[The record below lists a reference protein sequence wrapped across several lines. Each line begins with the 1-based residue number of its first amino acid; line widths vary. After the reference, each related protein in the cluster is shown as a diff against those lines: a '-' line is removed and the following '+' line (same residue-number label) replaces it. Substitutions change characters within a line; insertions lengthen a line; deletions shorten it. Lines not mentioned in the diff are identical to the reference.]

1 MNLSHSLK
9 NTLLIVNLFLA
20 GITFSYGQN
29 VNIVAP
35 GIENAV
41 IYLPET
47 APNGVKYGCNDFITD
62 AKEATGQQLNTVSNL
77 TGNHRLIILPVVVD
91 NDPVLNQLEK
101 GGKIDLSGVRGK
113 WEAYSIQQ
121 VSNYLVIAGSC
132 PRAVAYGLYEISEK
146 SFGTDPLKLW
156 TDFIPNRIETATWT
170 GSSYFKG
177 PTVKYRGCFVNDE
190 NYLIN
195 WKIANDKVV
204 EPEVWAKIIETVA
217 RTRGNFITLP
227 DEYNKGYFEHETR
240 LLIEGRDMFLSGN
253 HLQAMLVQTMNFTD
267 FCQANGFSTNW
278 SWITNKQALLAFW
291 EDKVKYNAQ
300 FENNIWP
307 IGLRGMNDRNYSEVD
322 EAAPKDPKELAK
334 LMNEIIKAQYDLLK
348 KYIPEKQIVTTF
360 TMRGEPYQLYKTG
373 LLELPKSCILVW
385 CDSGSWAEITDLP
398 NTTEQQ
404 RIGGNGIYYHV
415 TYCDNQSVQW
425 VSPKKI
431 REQFTNAINT
441 NKVTEYVIH
450 NVGDIRELPL
460 SLSAGFDILWNIEP
474 WNNDN
479 YDQTYTANWI
489 KKRFEVNDAGGE
501 VLLDFQNRY
510 FDLEQDMRSTSI
522 VEIVRPEVLKINNE
536 PSLKVIRTL
545 LRDTKFEAASRY
557 RVSESELKLNEP
569 KWAQLVAEAYNAV
582 GSIPQHRQQF
592 FYDYSLLQL
601 ETSVAVNRY
610 AMGVRRAINAAQVGD
625 KSKVVM
631 ECDYAKNAMLLVYKK
646 RNEAMHGQWEN
657 WFRGDYLWG
666 DNNWF
671 LRPDVFATEIETLK
685 NKLLTYVEQEL
696 FLVGDILV
704 SSQSDEKTIRGLGQ
718 TIQLYAKWKSTG
730 LALDAN
736 WTVDRTDLAS
746 INSNGVITS
755 IKLGSIIATATAK
768 DGSKKYGSFQINIID
783 PSAMKA
789 WEFTSSTENWGLW
802 GTARCAVSQ
811 VDGSLVVAQTD
822 FSSANTNFGVS
833 GFSFVS
839 TTYNY
844 LVLRIKNQS
853 PTSSIRVILW
863 AQALNGSTYGSA
875 FTRTVVLPVTPNSSE
890 FKEYRINLKSYTGFE
905 NTWKIYSM
913 RIDAELVNTESRL
926 NFDYIR
932 FVNFTTPNAPTDVVA
947 TAGNAQATVAFTPP
961 VDNGGSSILE
971 YTITSNP
978 GGITKTG
985 TASPIIVTGLTNG
998 TAYKFSV
1005 TARNAAGQS
1014 DASATSALVTPINST
1029 SISPA
1034 IESSENKFQLYPVP
1048 VNKGSVLS
1056 LMFNN
1061 LISKEL
1067 EVSVVDLQGRL
1078 LQKFDIQGQKI
1089 IKIPT
1094 SNLNSGTYFISIK
1107 TEGNKIF
1114 KKFIV
1119 L

>member
-1 MNLSHSLK
+1 MNHSHSLK
-9 NTLLIVNLFLA
+9 NIFLIIPFLLA
-20 GITFSYGQN
+20 GISFSYGQN
-29 VNIVAP
+29 VSILAP
-35 GIENAV
+35 GSENAV

-47 APNGVKYGCNDFITD
+47 APSGVKYGCNDFITD
-62 AKEATGQQLNTVSNL
+62 AKEATGQQLNIVSKL
-77 TGNHRLIILPVVVD
+77 IGSHRLIILPVVVD
-91 NDPVLNQLEK
+91 NDSILNKLELE
-101 GGKIDLSGVRGK
+101 GKIDLSGVRGK
-113 WEAYSIQQ
+113 WESYLIQQ

-156 TDFIPNRIETATWT
+156 TDFIPNHIETATWT

-253 HLQAMLVQTMNFTD
+253 HLQAMLVQTMNFTE
-267 FCQANGFSTNW
+267 FCQAKGFSTNW

-300 FENNIWP
+300 FKNNIWP

-322 EAAPKDPKELAK
+322 AAAPKDPIELTK

-348 KYIPEKQIVTTF
+348 KYIPENQIVTTF
-360 TMRGEPYQLYKTG
+360 TMRGEPYQLYQTG

-385 CDSGSWAEITDLP
+385 CDSGSWAEISDLP
-398 NTTEQQ
+398 NTTEQD
-404 RIGGNGIYYHV
+404 RVGGNGIYYHL
-415 TYCDNQSVQW
+415 TYCDNQPVQW

-431 REQFTNAINT
+431 REQFTNAIIT

-460 SLSAGFDILWNIEP
+460 SLSAGFDILWNIDP

-489 KKRFEVNDAGGE
+489 KKRFEVNEVGGE
-501 VLLDFQNRY
+501 VLLDIQNRY

-536 PSLKVIRTL
+536 PSIKAIRTL
-545 LRDTKFEAASRY
+545 LRDTKFEATSRY
-557 RVSESELKLNEP
+557 RVSESQLKLNEP
-569 KWAQLVAEAYNAV
+569 KWAQLKLETYNAI
-582 GSIPQHRQQF
+582 GSIPEIRKP
-592 FYDYSLLQL
+592 FYNDYSLLHL

-610 AMGVRRAINAAQVGD
+610 AMGIRRAIDAAQVGD
-625 KSKVVM
+625 KSKIVL
-631 ECDYAKNAMLLVYKK
+631 ECDYAKNAMMLVYQK

-685 NKLLTYVEQEL
+685 NRLLTYVEEEL
-696 FLVGDILV
+696 FLVGDVLV
-704 SSQSDEKTIRGLGQ
+704 SSQNDEKTIRGIGQ

-730 LALDAN
+730 LAVDAN

-755 IKLGSIIATATAK
+755 SKFGSIIATATAK
-768 DGSKKYGSFQINIID
+768 DGSKRYGSYQINIID

-811 VDGSLVVAQTD
+811 LNGSLVIAQTD

-833 GFSFVS
+833 SFSFVS

-853 PTSSIRVILW
+853 PASSISVILW
-863 AQALNGSTYGSA
+863 AQALSGSTYGAA
-875 FTRTVVLPVTPNSSE
+875 FTRSVVLPVTPNSSE
-890 FKEYRINLKSYTGFE
+890 FKEYRINLKSYAGFV

-913 RIDAELVNTESRL
+913 RIDAGLVNAVSRL
-926 NFDYIR
+926 SFDYIR
-932 FVNFTTPNAPTDVVA
+932 FVNFTTPNAPTSVVA
-947 TAGNAQATVAFTPP
+947 TAGNAQASITLTAPI
-961 VDNGGSSILE
+961 DNGGSSILD
-971 YTITSNP
+971 YTVTSNP

-985 TASPIIVTGLTNG
+985 TTSPIIVTGLTNG
-998 TAYKFSV
+998 TAYTFTV
-1005 TARNAAGQS
+1005 TARNAAGES
-1014 DASATSALVTPINST
+1014 VASAASVSVKPINT
-1029 SISPA
+1029 TDISPVL
-1034 IESSENKFQLYPVP
+1034 ESSENYLHLYPVP
-1048 VNKGSVLS
+1048 VSKGSVLS
-1056 LMFNN
+1056 LMLNDLN
-1061 LISKEL
+1061 SKVL

-1078 LQKFDIQGQKI
+1078 LQKIDIQGQEI
-1089 IKIPT
+1089 IKIST
-1094 SNLNSGTYFISIK
+1094 SNFNSGSYFISIK
-1107 TEGNKIF
+1107 TERNKIF